1 MRSHR
6 THAVILML
14 VLATAACGGA
24 GGADTAGG
32 RATTRAVASSAP
44 PIALIRTTTGIS
56 AVTAGTDP
64 IVWSASNATA
74 APDGS
79 AVFTTAA
86 DGTLTE
92 LDPRTGATVHSWPVP
107 GGVAPVVV
115 SPDGTVVALSDRP
128 TGYNSETQPRP
139 TTRLVVVD
147 GISGA
152 ISHDLSI
159 TGDVE
164 PEAFS
169 VDRNYL
175 FVLDHRGDHY
185 RVQTLDLATGERSD
199 LIDRDKEPADDMRG
213 RAVHSVMS
221 SDRSQLATLYI
232 NPDNTV
238 EPAFVHVLNLNGSS
252 YCVHLADEFANGP
265 ARSQSI
271 ERTADDHVV
280 VRVPAID
287 RRARFSLAAI
297 SAGEDVKVATE
308 PSAGTAVDAPYRALD
323 GFQALIAVLPPA

>member
-1 MRSHR
+1 
-6 THAVILML
+6 ML
-14 VLATAACGGA
+14 VLATAACGGT
-24 GGADTAGG
+24 GGANTAGD
-32 RATTRAVASSAP
+32 RTDTRAIESSAP
-44 PIALIRTTTGIS
+44 SLALIQTTTGIS
-56 AVTAGTDP
+56 AVDAGTDHV
-64 IVWSASNATA
+64 VWSAPAATA

-79 AVFTTAA
+79 AVFNTEG
-86 DGTLTE
+86 DGTLAQ
-92 LDPRTGATVHSWPVP
+92 LDPHTGAAVHSWPVP
-107 GGVAPVVV
+107 RGVAPVVI
-115 SPDGTVVALSDRP
+115 SPDGTFVVLSDRP
-128 TGYNSETQPRP
+128 IRYDSETQPRP
-139 TTRLVVVD
+139 TTHLVVIG

-152 ISHDLSI
+152 ISHDLTV

-169 VDRNYL
+169 VDHNSV

-185 RVQTLDLATGERSD
+185 RVQTLDLETGERSD
-199 LIDRDKEPADDMRG
+199 LIDRDKNPSEDMRG

-238 EPAFVHVLNLNGSS
+238 EPAFVHVLNLTGSS

-280 VRVPAID
+280 VRTPAID
-287 RRARFSLAAI
+287 RSARFSLVAI
-297 SAGEDVKVATE
+297 SAGEEVKVATE
-308 PSAGTAVDAPYRALD
+308 PSSGTAVDAPYRAVD
-323 GFQALIAVLPPA
+323 GFQALAAVLRPA